1 MRSTELIYTMFF
13 VVLFVTFGAIRMNRE
28 WEQADTG
35 NVVRQTRPVPA
46 FSRLHIDGVFE
57 VHLRQGDTT
66 ALQIE
71 AREGL
76 MSRITTE
83 TEDGTLKLD
92 LKRGL
97 NMRKTTIK
105 VYITVR
111 DLEKLRIGGVAS
123 VKSDTPLRLGRLE
136 LEQHSVG
143 TTQLALQCDRL
154 TARITGV
161 GTLQL
166 TGSGREV
173 EMHNTGVGAIKA
185 ADFETEVLRV
195 ENTGVG
201 DVEVSARREI
211 SIHSSG
217 VGSVRYK
224 GPATVKEMHKSGIG
238 SVRRM

>member
-1 MRSTELIYTMFF
+1 MRSSELIYAMFF
-13 VVLFVTFGAIRMNRE
+13 MVLFVLFGAVRMNRE

-35 NVVRQTRPVPA
+35 DVVRQTRPVPA
-46 FSRLHIDGVFE
+46 FSRLQIDGVFD
-57 VHLRQGDTT
+57 VHLRQGD
-66 ALQIE
+66 APGLQIE

-76 MSRITTE
+76 MDRITTK
-83 TEDGTLKLD
+83 TEDGTLKLG
-92 LKRGL
+92 LERGVR
-97 NMRKTTIK
+97 MRKTNIR

-111 DLEKLRIGGVAS
+111 DLEKLSINGVAT
-123 VKSDTPLRLGRLE
+123 VKSDAPLRLGRLE

-143 TTQLALQCDRL
+143 TTRLALQCDQL

-166 TGSGREV
+166 TGSGRRV
-173 EMHNTGVGAIKA
+173 EMHNTGVGAIEA
-185 ADFETEVLRV
+185 ADFEAEVLRV

-201 DVEVSARREI
+201 NVEVNARREI

-224 GPATVKEMHKSGIG
+224 GLAAVKEMHKSGIG

>member
-1 MRSTELIYTMFF
+1 MFF
-13 VVLFVTFGAIRMNRE
+13 LVLFVLFGSIRWNRE
-28 WEQADTG
+28 WNREWNSADTG

-46 FSRLHIDGVFE
+46 FSRLRIDGVFD
-57 VHLRQGDTT
+57 VHLRQGDKE

-71 AREGL
+71 AREGML
-76 MSRITTE
+76 SRITTR
-83 TEDGTLKLD
+83 TEDGTLKLG
-92 LKRGL
+92 LERGL
-97 NMRKTTIK
+97 RMRKTSIK

-111 DLEKLRIGGVAS
+111 DLEKLTIGGVAS
-123 VKSDTPLRLGRLE
+123 VKSDAPLRFEQLE

-143 TTQLALQCDRL
+143 TTQLTLQCDRL

-161 GTLQL
+161 GALQL

-173 EMHNTGVGAIKA
+173 EMHNTGVGAIEA
-185 ADFETEVLRV
+185 AGFEADVLRV

-201 DVEVSARREI
+201 DVEVNARREI
-211 SIHSSG
+211 SINASG

-224 GPATVKEMHKSGIG
+224 GMAAVKEMRKSGVG

>member
-1 MRSTELIYTMFF
+1 MRSNELIYAMFF
-13 VVLFVTFGAIRMNRE
+13 MVLFVLFGAVRMNRE

-35 NVVRQTRPVPA
+35 NVIRQTRPVSA
-46 FSRLHIDGVFE
+46 FSRLQIDGVFD
-57 VHLRQGDTT
+57 VHLRQGDTPD
-66 ALQIE
+66 LQIE

-83 TEDGTLKLD
+83 TEDGTLKLG
-92 LKRGL
+92 LERGVR
-97 NMRKTTIK
+97 MRKTSIK
-105 VYITVR
+105 VYVTVR
-111 DLEKLRIGGVAS
+111 DLEKLSINGVAT
-123 VKSDTPLRLGRLE
+123 VKSDAPLRLGRLE

-143 TTQLALQCDRL
+143 TTQLALQCDQL

-166 TGSGREV
+166 TGSGRQV

-185 ADFETEVLRV
+185 ADFEAEVLRV

-201 DVEVSARREI
+201 NVEVNARREI
-211 SIHSSG
+211 SIHSTG

-224 GPATVKEMHKSGIG
+224 GLAAVKEMHKSGIG